1 MNGVD
6 FNQAGRELDK
16 GQVYSNIRNT
26 GWHAGAVYEKFS
38 AAEFQRRYELTR
50 AAMARRGLD
59 CLIVPGSIHAMSMGQ
74 GMVWLTGHLD
84 IRTMAHYVLFPR
96 QGEPTLFC
104 SMGGSH
110 AEAVRQAVAIKDVRS
125 APGNDFGSVLAA
137 RLKELGHEGST
148 IGLMNV
154 MSENFGVEYLPVN
167 HYLTLKEALPDATLE
182 FVPEFFHELMV
193 LHSDEEMLFI
203 RKAGELCD
211 RALEAMAAQAK
222 PGVTESQLAG
232 SAAKAIM
239 DGGGIPHL
247 LIVAI
252 TSMEAP
258 DAPFGN
264 PRPSGKALSEG
275 DIILNEIGAWYQ
287 GVSAQIGNPIV
298 FGEPTGFAR
307 DFYYEVAVPGF
318 ERMAEK
324 LAPGMTL
331 DDVHKAG
338 AMYFR
343 EKGHQSRALHL
354 HGIDVVT
361 AGPAMGPYFVR
372 HKDYDYVLQPGMEIM
387 LEPCPITA
395 DGKLGMFLGRTFLIT
410 TGGQERVT
418 QYPLELTV
426 VRPRQTGHV

>member
-1 MNGVD
+1 MGVD
-6 FNQAGRELDK
+6 FNQVGRELDK
-16 GQVYSNIRNT
+16 GHVYSNIQNT
-26 GWHAGAVYEKFS
+26 GWHSDAVYEKFS
-38 AAEFQRRYELTR
+38 VAEFQRRYELTR
-50 AAMARRGLD
+50 TAMASRGLD
-59 CLIVPGSIHAMSMGQ
+59 CIIVPGSIHAMSMGQ

-84 IRTMAHYVLFPR
+84 IRTMAHYVIFPHE
-96 QGEPTLFC
+96 GEPTLFC

-110 AEAVRQAVAIKDVRS
+110 AEAVRQAVSIKDVRS
-125 APGNDFGSVLAA
+125 APGNDFGNALAA
-137 RLKELGHEGST
+137 RIKELGYGGGK
-148 IGLMNV
+148 IGLMNA

-167 HYLTLKEALPDATLE
+167 HYLTLKESLPDATLA

-193 LHSDEEMLFI
+193 LHSEEEMIFI

-211 RALEAMAAQAK
+211 RAVEAMAAQAK

-252 TSMEAP
+252 TSMAEP

-264 PRPSGKALSEG
+264 PRPSGKTLNKG

-287 GVSAQIGNPIV
+287 GVSAQVGNPIV
-298 FGEPTGFAR
+298 FGEPTDFAR

-318 ERMAEK
+318 KRMADK
-324 LAPGMTL
+324 LTPGMTL
-331 DDVHKAG
+331 DDVHAAG

-410 TGGQERVT
+410 NGGQERVT
-418 QYPLELTV
+418 QYPLELTT
-426 VRPRQTGHV
+426 VRPG